1 MQAVEDTRLQDT
13 RHKGTTTIVS
23 FVAQNFCF
31 RIYCIHGGDIARP
44 EHLVRGYRG
53 DQTVSRTVAGV
64 QTVEVSLS
72 GPIPLAAP
80 QLFVRVL
87 AQ

>member
-1 MQAVEDTRLQDT
+1 METSADLSIWSVDSGAT
-13 RHKGTTTIVS
+13 
-23 FVAQNFCF
+23 
-31 RIYCIHGGDIARP
+31 
-44 EHLVRGYRG
+44 
-53 DQTVSRTVAGV
+53 QTFSRTVVGE
-64 QTVEVSLS
+64 QTVEVSLR